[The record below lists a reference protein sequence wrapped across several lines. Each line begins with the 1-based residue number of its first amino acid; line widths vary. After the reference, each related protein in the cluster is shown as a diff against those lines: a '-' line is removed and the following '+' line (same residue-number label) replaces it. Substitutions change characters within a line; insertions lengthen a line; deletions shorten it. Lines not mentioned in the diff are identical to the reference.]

1 LVINKNRPKG
11 GGVLPDIYVP
21 PSSAAIERGVDLKME
36 KIKSLIQR

>member
-1 LVINKNRPKG
+1 
-11 GGVLPDIYVP
+11 VLPDIYVP